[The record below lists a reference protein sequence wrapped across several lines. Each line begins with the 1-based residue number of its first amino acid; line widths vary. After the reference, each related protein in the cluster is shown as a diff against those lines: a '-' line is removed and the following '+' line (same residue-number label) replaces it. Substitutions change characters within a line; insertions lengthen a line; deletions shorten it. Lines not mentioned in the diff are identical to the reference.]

1 MGWWV
6 MYGSS
11 SKGGSAVE
19 TVWPTLHGTYQVLE
33 TTPDQNHALRRR
45 DAGEYVHGNHI
56 QKLVLLLG
64 NFGRVLNNIGEVDDA
79 GQVANIFCATKQS
92 H

>member
-19 TVWPTLHGTYQVLE
+19 TVWPTLYGTYQVLE

-45 DAGEYVHGNHI
+45 DAGEDVHGGHI
-56 QKLVLLLG
+56 QIRGLLLG
-64 NFGRVLNNIGEVDDA
+64 NFGFVLNNIGDVDGA
-79 GQVANIFCATKQS
+79 GHVANIFCTTKQGQ
-92 H
+92 